1 MSSVRRLSL
10 VSDEVHASMPLRQAG
25 ALRVAIATQD
35 MKNLNAHFGSAKRFA
50 VYDVTREEWQLV
62 EAVAFDDVS
71 DESGTHRSEGDD
83 RIAPKVAAL
92 KGCHLLFCLAIGG
105 PSAAKVI
112 SAKIHPIKVPQPQT
126 IQEVLLRTQ
135 TMLRKAPPPW
145 LRKVLAEAGVAEKK
159 PCFEDEDFK

>member
-10 VSDEVHASMPLRQAG
+10 VTDEVHAPMTDRRAG

-35 MKNLNAHFGSAKRFA
+35 MTNLNAHFGSAKRFA
-50 VYDVTREEWQLV
+50 VYDVTREEWHLV

-71 DESGTHRSEGDD
+71 DESGKRRTEGDD
-83 RIAPKVAAL
+83 RVMPKVEAL

-135 TMLRKAPPPW
+135 MMLRTCPPPW

-159 PCFEDEDFK
+159 PSFEDED

>member
-10 VSDEVHASMPLRQAG
+10 VTDEVRAPAPKRQAG

-35 MKNLNAHFGSAKRFA
+35 MKNLNAHFGSARRFA
-50 VYDVTREEWQLV
+50 VYDVMREEWNLV

-71 DESGTHRSEGDD
+71 DESRKHRTEGDD
-83 RIAPKVAAL
+83 RITPKVEAL

-105 PSAAKVI
+105 PSAAKLV

-135 TMLRKAPPPW
+135 MMLRTCPPPW
-145 LRKVLAEAGVAEKK
+145 LRKVLAQAGVAKQK
-159 PCFEDEDFK
+159 PSFEDEG

>member
-10 VSDEVHASMPLRQAG
+10 VTDEVHVPVPERQAG

-35 MKNLNAHFGSAKRFA
+35 MKSLNAHFGSARRFA
-50 VYDVTREEWQLV
+50 VYDVTREEWSLV

-71 DESGTHRSEGDD
+71 DESGEHRTDGDD
-83 RIAPKVAAL
+83 RITPKVEAL
-92 KGCHLLFCLAIGG
+92 RGCHLLFCLAIGG
-105 PSAAKVI
+105 PSAARVV

-135 TMLRKAPPPW
+135 MMLRTCPPPW
-145 LRKVLAEAGVAEKK
+145 LRKVLAEAGVADKK
-159 PCFEDEDFK
+159 PSFEGED

>member
-10 VSDEVHASMPLRQAG
+10 VTDEVRAPMPERRAG

-50 VYDVTREEWQLV
+50 VYDVTREEWHLV

-71 DESGTHRSEGDD
+71 DESGEHRTEGDD
-83 RIAPKVAAL
+83 RITPKVEAL
-92 KGCHLLFCLAIGG
+92 KGCQLLFCLAIGG
-105 PSAAKVI
+105 PSAAKVV

-126 IQEVLLRTQ
+126 IQAVLLRTQ
-135 TMLRKAPPPW
+135 MMLRTCPPPW
-145 LRKVLAEAGVAEKK
+145 LRKVLADAGVAEKN
-159 PCFEDEDFK
+159 PSFEDED

>member
-10 VSDEVHASMPLRQAG
+10 VTDEVHAPTPERRAG

-35 MKNLNAHFGSAKRFA
+35 MKNINAHFGSARRFA
-50 VYDVTREEWQLV
+50 VYDVTREEWNLV

-71 DESGTHRSEGDD
+71 DESGKHRTEGDD
-83 RIAPKVAAL
+83 PITPKVEAL

-105 PSAAKVI
+105 PSAARVV

-135 TMLRKAPPPW
+135 MMLRTCPPPW
-145 LRKVLAEAGVAEKK
+145 LRKVLAQAGVAEQK
-159 PCFEDEDFK
+159 PSFEDED

>member
-10 VSDEVHASMPLRQAG
+10 VTDEVHVPTPERQAG

-35 MKNLNAHFGSAKRFA
+35 MKNLNAHFGSARRFA
-50 VYDVTREEWQLV
+50 VYDVMREEWNLV

-71 DESGTHRSEGDD
+71 DESGKHRTEGDD
-83 RIAPKVAAL
+83 RITPKVEAL

-105 PSAAKVI
+105 PSAAKLV

-135 TMLRKAPPPW
+135 MMLRTCPPPW
-145 LRKVLAEAGVAEKK
+145 LRKVLAHAGVAEQK
-159 PCFEDEDFK
+159 PSFEDES

>member
-10 VSDEVHASMPLRQAG
+10 VTDEVRAPAPKRQAG

-35 MKNLNAHFGSAKRFA
+35 MKNLNAHFGSARCFV
-50 VYDVTREEWQLV
+50 VYDVGREEWNLI

-71 DESGTHRSEGDD
+71 DESEKHRTEGDD
-83 RIAPKVAAL
+83 RITPKVEAL

-105 PSAAKVI
+105 PSAAKLV
-112 SAKIHPIKVPQPQT
+112 SAKIHPIKVPQPET

-135 TMLRKAPPPW
+135 MMLRTCPPPW
-145 LRKVLAEAGVAEKK
+145 LRKVLAQAGVAKQK
-159 PCFEDEDFK
+159 PSFEDEQ

>member
-10 VSDEVHASMPLRQAG
+10 VTDEVYAPTPERQAG

-35 MKNLNAHFGSAKRFA
+35 MKNLNAHFGSARCFA
-50 VYDVTREEWQLV
+50 VYDVTREEWKLV

-71 DESGTHRSEGDD
+71 DESGKHPTEGDD
-83 RIAPKVAAL
+83 RITPKVEAL

-105 PSAAKVI
+105 PSAAKVV
-112 SAKIHPIKVPQPQT
+112 SAKIHPIKVPHPQT

-135 TMLRKAPPPW
+135 MMLRTCPPPW
-145 LRKVLAEAGVAEKK
+145 LRKVLAQAGVAEQK
-159 PCFEDEDFK
+159 PSFEDED

>member
-10 VSDEVHASMPLRQAG
+10 VTDEVHAPKPERQAG

-35 MKNLNAHFGSAKRFA
+35 MKNLNAHFGSARRFA
-50 VYDVTREEWQLV
+50 VYDVMREEWNLV

-71 DESGTHRSEGDD
+71 DESGKHRTEGDD
-83 RIAPKVAAL
+83 RITPKVEAL

-105 PSAAKVI
+105 PSAAKVV
-112 SAKIHPIKVPQPQT
+112 SAKIHPIKVPHPQT

-135 TMLRKAPPPW
+135 MMLRTCPPPW
-145 LRKVLAEAGVAEKK
+145 LRKVLAQAGVAEQK
-159 PCFEDEDFK
+159 PSFEDED

>member
-10 VSDEVHASMPLRQAG
+10 VTDEVHVPTPERQAG

-35 MKNLNAHFGSAKRFA
+35 MKNLNAHFGSARRFA
-50 VYDVTREEWQLV
+50 VYDVMREEWNLV

-71 DESGTHRSEGDD
+71 DESGKHRTEGDD
-83 RIAPKVAAL
+83 RITPKVEAL

-105 PSAAKVI
+105 PSAAKLV

-135 TMLRKAPPPW
+135 MMLRTCPPPW
-145 LRKVLAEAGVAEKK
+145 LRKVLAQAGVAEQK
-159 PCFEDEDFK
+159 PSFEDES

>member
-10 VSDEVHASMPLRQAG
+10 VTDEVRAPAPKRQAG

-35 MKNLNAHFGSAKRFA
+35 MKNLNAHFGSARRFA
-50 VYDVTREEWQLV
+50 VYDVMREEWNLV

-71 DESGTHRSEGDD
+71 DESGKHRTEGDD
-83 RIAPKVAAL
+83 RITPKVEAL

-105 PSAAKVI
+105 PSAAKLV

-135 TMLRKAPPPW
+135 MMLRTCPPPW
-145 LRKVLAEAGVAEKK
+145 LRKVLAQAGVAEQK
-159 PCFEDEDFK
+159 PSLEDES

>member
-10 VSDEVHASMPLRQAG
+10 VTDEVHALTPKRQAG

-35 MKNLNAHFGSAKRFA
+35 MKNLNAHFGSARRFA
-50 VYDVTREEWQLV
+50 VYDVMREEWNLV

-71 DESGTHRSEGDD
+71 DERGKHQTEGDD
-83 RIAPKVAAL
+83 RITPKVEAL

-105 PSAAKVI
+105 PSAAKVV
-112 SAKIHPIKVPQPQT
+112 SAKIHPIKVPHPQT

-135 TMLRKAPPPW
+135 MMLRTCPPPW
-145 LRKVLAEAGVAEKK
+145 LRKVLTQAGVAEHK
-159 PCFEDEDFK
+159 PSFENED